1 MTPGCVGP
9 GPGAEEEPGHSTI
22 FLPLPE
28 ICFHFQS
35 PGPHLATQE
44 IAGRAWSKAPPAWV
58 TQVLWGPGRGHCG
71 QNTLLPAQGPR
82 RGAAHRLAG
91 GSGRELGHTELP
103 QWPHALPHP
112 DSLVRETPRF
122 LLAPGPQG
130 APRGRGTGRAAP
142 PETYPERFAHALSQ
156 GSERTRGE
164 GGGHMGGIGAPP
176 RAFSSPVTPRWPL
189 PVSSPAVGRGQP
201 ARGRP

>member
-44 IAGRAWSKAPPAWV
+44 IAGRAWSKAPPAWL

-82 RGAAHRLAG
+82 RGAAHRLGEAAARTGSHRAPAVATRPAPPRLTGPGDTKVPAG
-91 GSGRELGHTELP
+91 SRPTRCTPRTGDRQSSSPRNLPRTLCPCALPGQRANSGRRR
-103 QWPHALPHP
+103 W
-112 DSLVRETPRF
+112 
-122 LLAPGPQG
+122 
-130 APRGRGTGRAAP
+130 
-142 PETYPERFAHALSQ
+142 TY
-156 GSERTRGE
+156 
-164 GGGHMGGIGAPP
+164 GGVGAPP